1 MFIPIAQAS
10 TVETFRLI
18 GTELNARPRFG
29 AVQFGCRAV
38 QDDPLE
44 VVHSII
50 PDHTSP
56 HIGANGRSSTPHSG
70 QQHEL
75 AIYSSSYLAGG

>member
-38 QDDPLE
+38 QEDPLE

-56 HIGANGRSSTPHSG
+56 HIGANGRSPSTSCGHKNWTTSRP
-70 QQHEL
+70 
-75 AIYSSSYLAGG
+75 A